1 MRAGLSARRRTTINW
16 RDLDAR
22 RFNGEKK
29 DDYNMA
35 GSGCARVKRRDE
47 G

>member
-1 MRAGLSARRRTTINW
+1 MTINW
-16 RDLDAR
+16 RDLNAR

-35 GSGCARVKRRDE
+35 GSGCAQV
-47 G
+47 